1 MGNCTSMGPCWTA
14 VKPDTNLRSRLRTV
28 IPLVALAFLAGT
40 AGRADDTTGG
50 PATAA
55 AFSVHRWEKHPGNPV
70 LPPGG
75 GDFDVSCCMNPYV
88 LRMGDEYYLFYAGGD
103 REQTRRICLA
113 TAPVSDV
120 TKWQRHGPLFDVG
133 GKGAFDETWCVIPCV
148 HRIGGKWHLYY
159 TGRSSGPGGL
169 QAFNGIGL
177 AVSDDLKTW
186 KKHGTE
192 PILKGDGFPDWPDN
206 KGIAGAGRV
215 LELPQADGRTLYRMY
230 YTLATGSSS
239 KDLFVDQAKQAVI
252 AHSYDGITWT
262 DRRVLLRPRL
272 EADYENVAVIA
283 LNVWRTKTRWRAIYA
298 GIGTR
303 FGAYSICE
311 AVSGDGLTWD
321 RGRPGENLSLPPTGT
336 GWEGK
341 MTEYPNVIE
350 ENGKLRLFYCG
361 NGYGSTGIGTALAD
375 PLD

>member
-1 MGNCTSMGPCWTA
+1 MM
-14 VKPDTNLRSRLRTV
+14 KPTRTKKTKPHGYTPSSRWIV
-28 IPLVALAFLAGT
+28 IMLVGT
-40 AGRADDTTGG
+40 AFVCAAAARADDTAGG
-50 PATAA
+50 STAA
-55 AFSVHRWEKHPGNPV
+55 AFGTHRWEKHPGNPV

-75 GDFDVSCCMNPYV
+75 GDFDVSCCMNPFV
-88 LRMGDEYYLFYAGGD
+88 LRVGDEYYLYYAGGD
-103 REQTRRICLA
+103 RAGTRRICLA

-120 TKWQRHGPLFDVG
+120 TAWRRHGPLFDVG
-133 GKGAFDETWCVIPCV
+133 GKNAFDETWCVIPCV
-148 HRIGGKWHLYY
+148 HRIGSKWHLYY

-169 QAFNGIGL
+169 QAFCGIGL
-177 AVSDDLKTW
+177 ATSDDLKTW
-186 KKHGTE
+186 KKHG
-192 PILKGDGFPDWPDN
+192 PDPVLKGDGFTEWPN
-206 KGIAGAGRV
+206 NRGVAGAGRI
-215 LELPQADGRTLYRMY
+215 LELPQPDGRTLYRMY

-239 KDLFVDQAKQAVI
+239 NDLFVDQAKQAVI
-252 AHSYDGITWT
+252 AHSDDGITWT
-262 DRRVLLRPRL
+262 DRQVLLRPRR

-283 LNVWRTKTRWRAIYA
+283 LNVWRTKSRWRAIYA

-311 AVSGDGLTWD
+311 AVSADGLTWD
-321 RGRPGENLSLPPTGT
+321 RGQPGQNLSLPPTGK

-361 NGYGSTGIGTALAD
+361 DGYGSTGIGTAIAD

>member
-1 MGNCTSMGPCWTA
+1 MM
-14 VKPDTNLRSRLRTV
+14 KPTRTKKTKPHGDTPSSRWVL
-28 IPLVALAFLAGT
+28 IPLVGMAFVCAAAT
-40 AGRADDTTGG
+40 RADDTVGG
-50 PATAA
+50 SAATAT
-55 AFSVHRWEKHPGNPV
+55 FGTHRWEKHPGNPV

-75 GDFDVSCCMNPYV
+75 GDFDVSCCMNPFV
-88 LRMGDEYYLFYAGGD
+88 LRVGDEYYLYYAGGD
-103 REQTRRICLA
+103 RDGTRRICLA
-113 TAPVSDV
+113 IAPVSDV
-120 TKWQRHGPLFDVG
+120 TKWRRHGPLFDVG

-169 QAFNGIGL
+169 QAFCGIGL
-177 AVSDDLKTW
+177 ATSDDLKTW
-186 KKHGTE
+186 KKHG
-192 PILKGDGFPDWPDN
+192 PDPVLKGDGFAEWPN
-206 KGIAGAGRV
+206 NRGIAGAGRI
-215 LELPQADGRTLYRMY
+215 LELPQPDGRTLYRMY

-252 AHSYDGITWT
+252 AHSHDGITWT
-262 DRRVLLRPRL
+262 DRQVLLRPRR

-311 AVSGDGLTWD
+311 AVSADGLTWD
-321 RGRPGENLSLPPTGT
+321 RGRPEQNLSLPPTGK

-361 NGYGSTGIGTALAD
+361 DGYGSTGIGTAIAD

>member
-1 MGNCTSMGPCWTA
+1 
-14 VKPDTNLRSRLRTV
+14 
-28 IPLVALAFLAGT
+28 
-40 AGRADDTTGG
+40 
-50 PATAA
+50 
-55 AFSVHRWEKHPGNPV
+55 VHRWEKHPGNPV